1 METVTISARIS
12 AKKKA
17 EFFQT
22 TESLKPLINKY
33 CNDLKINVDSSDNL
47 NIQIVFESKDQLE
60 NYFNRNEFNILKGS
74 VKSLCHEINIKV
86 NDILM
91 NL

>member
-33 CNDLKINVDSSDNL
+33 CNDLKINVDSNDNL
-47 NIQIVFESKDQLE
+47 DIQIVFESKDQLE
-60 NYFNRNEFNILKGS
+60 NYFNRNEFDILKGS
-74 VKSLCHEINIKV
+74 VMSLCNNINVKINNSVV
-86 NDILM
+86 N
-91 NL
+91 

>member
-33 CNDLKINVDSSDNL
+33 CNDLKINVDSDDNL
-47 NIQIVFESKDQLE
+47 DIQILFESKDQLE

-74 VKSLCHEINIKV
+74 VMSLCNNIKFKINNAVV
-86 NDILM
+86 N
-91 NL
+91 